1 MNTLFNYFKL
11 NDGLPNLRGPLSS
24 IIGSQPISSANRE
37 VVKRSWHDRKH
48 PEKHVLRTTGVK
60 LMNVAYRY
68 FVVIPLSTLG
78 ILHLNVLKLGS
89 MPVSMECQLQLKYIR
104 ESCKSISVK
113 QQYVPSGMRSAK
125 NPLSE
130 DI

>member
-1 MNTLFNYFKL
+1 MVSLIRE
-11 NDGLPNLRGPLSS
+11 GHCRLSS
-24 IIGSQPISSANRE
+24 ALKLFLQPTGKL
-37 VVKRSWHDRKH
+37 KRSWHDRKH

-89 MPVSMECQLQLKYIR
+89 MPVFMECQLQLEYIR
-104 ESCKSISVK
+104 ESYKSISVK
-113 QQYVPSGMRSAK
+113 QQYVPSGIG
-125 NPLSE
+125 LCLLCF
-130 DI
+130 